1 MAKGYW
7 IAQVDVEDMDRYNE
21 YSAVIDATL
30 APFGGRFLVRGG
42 RREAVEGATRQRAII
57 IEFNSY
63 ELALAC
69 YRSAAYQAII
79 PLRSGAAIADIVV
92 VEGQDGL

>member
-7 IAQVDVEDMDRYNE
+7 IAQVDVEDMGRYNE
-21 YSAVIDATL
+21 YSAAIDATL

-57 IEFNSY
+57 IEFDSY

-69 YRSAAYQAII
+69 YRSPAYQAII
-79 PLRSGAAIADIVV
+79 PLRAGAAIADIVV

>member
-63 ELALAC
+63 EQALAC
-69 YRSAAYQAII
+69 YRSPAYQAII